1 MKDFVRIFGPVSL
14 IIILS
19 WFAWWGYANSAF
31 ADQTS
36 RGQLGDLFGGVNAI
50 FSGLALAGVV
60 TAVILQ
66 SRELEL
72 QRKEMEKSREQ
83 LILTRDE
90 MSLQR
95 EQLALQREE
104 LQLSREEYKRM
115 AAANEEAARSLTKQ
129 LKMQAFG
136 STIVGFSSIL
146 ASANSQALAKATYKG
161 SVGQSDMELIRHRED
176 MLQKALEALAT
187 ELAS

>member
-1 MKDFVRIFGPVSL
+1 MKDFARIFVPVSL
-14 IIILS
+14 IIIVL
-19 WFAWWGYANSAF
+19 WFAWWGYANYNF
-31 ADQTS
+31 ADQTA

-83 LILTRDE
+83 LVLTRDE

-104 LQLSREEYKRM
+104 LQLSREEFKRM
-115 AAANEEAARSLTKQ
+115 AAANEESAKAHTKQ
-129 LKMQAFG
+129 LKLQAFG
-136 STIVGFSSIL
+136 STIIGFSSML
-146 ASANSQALAKATYKG
+146 ASANSQALVKATYKG
-161 SVGQSDMELIRHRED
+161 SVGHPDMDKIRHQED
-176 MLQKALEALAT
+176 MLQKALEALSS
-187 ELAS
+187 ELTM